1 MPLSTF
7 DELKQSISDHLDR
20 DDLPV
25 ADFISLS
32 EASNKQEIHLPDG
45 TIIPPVLIREMV
57 VRAQAAFTTRFLALP
72 DDFMQMQTVKILGDP
87 VKIVDEVSQHELNRL
102 RKNTAGTP
110 EYFTIH
116 EEIEFNRVPDQ
127 ELTAELIYWAEL
139 TPLSAANPSNALL
152 SRAPN
157 VYLYGA
163 LAASAPFLMND
174 ERVATWGTLYV
185 TARRGLSGADRRSRR
200 AGPLIARVHGAT
212 P

>member
-25 ADFISLS
+25 ADFISLA

-57 VRAQAAFTTRFLALP
+57 VRSQAAFTTRFLALP

-87 VKIVDEVSQHELNRL
+87 VKIVDEVSQHELNR
-102 RKNTAGTP
+102 RQTTSGTP
-110 EYFTIH
+110 EYFAIH

-127 ELTAELIYWAEL
+127 ELTAELIYWAAL
-139 TPLSAANPSNALL
+139 TPLSALNSSNALL
-152 SRAPN
+152 TRAPN

-163 LAASAPFLMND
+163 LAASAPFLLND
-174 ERVATWGTLYV
+174 ERIQTWGALYI
-185 TARRGLSGADRRSRR
+185 TGRRGLAGADRRSRR
-200 AGPLIARVHGAT
+200 AGPLVARAHGAT